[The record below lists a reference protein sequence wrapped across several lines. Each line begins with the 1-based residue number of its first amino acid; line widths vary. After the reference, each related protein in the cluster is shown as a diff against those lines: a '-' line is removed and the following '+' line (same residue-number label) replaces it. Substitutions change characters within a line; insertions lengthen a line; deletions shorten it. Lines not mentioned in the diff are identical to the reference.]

1 MDQWNYNVLVVDMGG
16 TGTQMGFARAS
27 ITKMWEVRGPDGQTD
42 WDRLQNMGREGWE
55 LVNSFL
61 VSAGNGNT
69 VQTVLSD
76 MLSAR
81 SIPFSFEIPQR
92 VRTRTR
98 AYA

>member
-55 LVNSFL
+55 LVNSFP

-69 VQTVLSD
+69 VQVVFTFKRKAQANAGNSQVQQSN
-76 MLSAR
+76 
-81 SIPFSFEIPQR
+81 IPPQ
-92 VRTRTR
+92 V
-98 AYA
+98 